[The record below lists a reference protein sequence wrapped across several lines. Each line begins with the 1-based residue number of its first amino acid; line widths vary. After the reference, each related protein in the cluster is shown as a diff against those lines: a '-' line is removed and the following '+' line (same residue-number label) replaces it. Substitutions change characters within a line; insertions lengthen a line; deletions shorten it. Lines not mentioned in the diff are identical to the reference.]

1 MLQAQEL
8 SQVKI
13 PEHVLPLNIDSALFN
28 IEKAAYLGFSKAQT
42 KMGSAYELCQLGCH
56 FDPVLSL
63 HYNNLAARQGEA
75 EAEMAISKWFLCGYE
90 GIFKKSDEM
99 AFTYAQRAAQTGLAT
114 AEFAMG
120 YFYEVGIHVNAN
132 LKEARVWYTKAAE
145 NGNKDAK
152 ARIEGITRSKTLSRK
167 DHESIAVA
175 KINSVR
181 ASRRDSRP
189 ERFTMPDVPAML
201 PIQDSHVAMPDVRP
215 PYQNH
220 QSPQNAPS
228 PAVQRPAYIGA
239 IHSSPN
245 MVQGGFSPSPNLRPV
260 SSATIGGMPT
270 NSHHGL
276 NLPAVT
282 MPQRPYSAM
291 SESGYGG
298 GRGAPAPGPGLG
310 PPHSQDYRRASGPM
324 PLVPKS
330 NRPPPTVY
338 DAQQKP
344 LPVVDIGFTAPP
356 DLSGADRKKRS
367 QRIDNPMAEY
377 PSAGRGYQARPV
389 RTSSRPTVA
398 TQVQPVPHDGR
409 NQSPYPATQSTA
421 SGHRPPRHE
430 SMPVRLGNGLSTH
443 SGPPTH
449 NGASMY
455 NTASSYNG
463 PSTHNG
469 PAPQTA
475 PVSKPPVSRPPVPA
489 VNGPA
494 PQVNSPSG
502 GRRPGKGP
510 STFQEM
516 GVPATKKEEDCVSS
530 QSPQYGQGSNTIL
543 DCYVRLHRTSC
554 LFFSGLHSDTEF
566 IPRSQ

>member
-8 SQVKI
+8 PQVKV

-42 KMGSAYELCQLGCH
+42 KVGSAYELCQLGCH
-56 FDPVLSL
+56 YDPVLSL
-63 HYNNLAARQGEA
+63 HYNNLAARQGDA

-120 YFYEVGIHVNAN
+120 YFYEVGIHVNTN
-132 LKEARVWYTKAAE
+132 LKEAGIWYTRAAQ

-175 KINSVR
+175 RINSVR
-181 ASRRDSRP
+181 ASRRISRQ
-189 ERFTMPDVPAML
+189 ERVTMPDVPAL
-201 PIQDSHVAMPDVRP
+201 PPIPDSPVVMPDVRP

-220 QSPQNAPS
+220 QSPQNAPP

-239 IHSSPN
+239 IHSSPDI
-245 MVQGGFSPSPNLRPV
+245 VQSGFSPSPNIRPV

-270 NSHHGL
+270 NSHQGL
-276 NLPAVT
+276 MLPVGT

-291 SESGYGG
+291 SESSYGS
-298 GRGAPAPGPGLG
+298 GRGAPALGPRLG
-310 PPHSQDYRRASGPM
+310 PPSSQDYRRASGPT
-324 PLVPKS
+324 PPVPNS
-330 NRPPPTVY
+330 H

-356 DLSGADRKKRS
+356 DLSGADRRRRL
-367 QRIDNPMAEY
+367 QRTDNPMAEY
-377 PSAGRGYQARPV
+377 PPAGRGYQARPE

-398 TQVQPVPHDGR
+398 TQVQPAPHGGR

-421 SGHRPPRHE
+421 SVHRPPRHE
-430 SMPVRLGNGLSTH
+430 SMPVRLGNGPSLH
-443 SGPPTH
+443 SGPSTPT
-449 NGASMY
+449 GASMH
-455 NTASSYNG
+455 NAASAYSG
-463 PSTHNG
+463 PTTHPG
-469 PAPQTA
+469 PTSQAA
-475 PVSKPPVSRPPVPA
+475 PVPKPPVSRPPVPG

-494 PQVNSPSG
+494 PQSNSTTG

-516 GVPATKKEEDCVSS
+516 GVPAAKKEEDCVSS
-530 QSPQYGQGSNTIL
+530 
-543 DCYVRLHRTSC
+543 
-554 LFFSGLHSDTEF
+554 
-566 IPRSQ
+566 